1 MRVKRVFAEKLFG
14 LFDHS
19 IPLNMDD
26 RVTIIHAPNGF
37 GKTAILRMLDGLFN
51 SRYGELRAFPFATFG
66 VELQDGRTLRVTK
79 GERPK
84 ASHRSRGSS
93 RENGHLQLIYDGHPS
108 FDLDGAL
115 NLESPRLPVHIIDD
129 IIPSLDRIGPEEWRD
144 EEGDV
149 LGLAEVLRKYREFL
163 PEGMVTMVEPP
174 DWFRQLEKQVQ
185 VRFIRTDRLVPR
197 PGPSKMARF
206 ERRPHPSPTVT
217 TYSEE
222 LASEI
227 GTMLKKYGEV
237 SQDLDR
243 TFPVRLMQP
252 SNVPELTKEEIKGRL
267 QELEAKRTRLIE
279 SGVLDRER
287 APSQVPETIDDA
299 RAGMLSVYIRDV
311 AKKLSVFDTL
321 ATKIDLFRSIINRR
335 FRHKSMSIDKERGIV
350 FTTERKQILSPA
362 SLSSGEQ
369 HELVLLYELL
379 FKVHENSLILLDEPE
394 ISLHVAWQE
403 QFLRDLLDM
412 ARLSNFDVLLATH
425 SPQIISDRWD
435 LTVELE
441 DIRELQE
448 TVR

>member
-79 GERPK
+79 GQRTK
-84 ASHRSRGSS
+84 ASHRSKGSA
-93 RENGHLQLIYDGHPS
+93 RENGHLQLDYDDHPS
-108 FDLDGAL
+108 FDLDGEL
-115 NLESPRLPVHIIDD
+115 NRESSHFPLDVIDNM
-129 IIPSLDRIGPEEWRD
+129 IPSLNRIGPEEWKD
-144 EEGDV
+144 EEGYI

-163 PEGMVTMVEPP
+163 PKGIIKMAEPP
-174 DWFRQLEKQVQ
+174 DWFRKLEKQVQ

-197 PGPSKMARF
+197 SGPSKMSRY
-206 ERRPHPSPTVT
+206 ERHRHPSPTVT

-227 GTMLKKYGEV
+227 GAMLKKYGEV
-237 SQDLDR
+237 SQALDR

-252 SNVPELTKEEIKGRL
+252 SNVPELTKEEIKSRL

-279 SGVLDRER
+279 SGVLDQER
-287 APSQVPETIDDA
+287 APSPVPETIDDA

-311 AKKLSVFDTL
+311 AEKLSVFDTL

-335 FRHKSMSIDKERGIV
+335 FRHKRMIIDKERGIL
-350 FTTERKQILSPA
+350 FTTDHNQSLPPA

-379 FKVHENSLILLDEPE
+379 FKVHEDLLILIDEPE

-412 ARLSNFDVLLATH
+412 ARLSGFDILLATH